1 MVGAAAGATL
11 APKGTDG
18 KESDVFGKS
27 IDEIGAFYGMLQLKL
42 RSHAPVR
49 AAYSAATVWFTLV
62 IAEILSYAASAVRDQ
77 FGGAK
82 GVVGGPITILDKL
95 NERAGLSRS
104 LKQLYTRALN
114 RTQAEQNQC
123 NATIKMPG
131 EEKAKT
137 NAAKCED
144 RVITRGKIN
153 LGLAGS
159 AGKAKTDEVLP
170 TWHCSLQDSGKEILV
185 DANDSNASVV
195 FTESAMSQGKSV
207 RTETAGS
214 GVDKQT
220 IMYEQ
225 VCAPPSNWWE
235 ELQDDYAV
243 VLTNERTL
251 SKSVKD
257 QFVETFWDGTQ
268 EYGGGLMSVS
278 KALVKLFG
286 NSLLAGGFVL
296 CVSILYGV
304 MSYYTVVW
312 NMAKIK
318 GRCEDDEGGECEN
331 DLLTLQM
338 AVDDKGGNSGG
349 MQSLWDPVAQGTMG
363 WLVADVLLSSL
374 FL

>member
-1 MVGAAAGATL
+1 M
-11 APKGTDG
+11 
-18 KESDVFGKS
+18 
-27 IDEIGAFYGMLQLKL
+27 
-42 RSHAPVR
+42 
-49 AAYSAATVWFTLV
+49 
-62 IAEILSYAASAVRDQ
+62 
-77 FGGAK
+77 
-82 GVVGGPITILDKL
+82 

-159 AGKAKTDEVLP
+159 AGKAKTDEVQP
-170 TWHCSLQDSGKEILV
+170 TWHCRLQDTGKE
-185 DANDSNASVV
+185 ST
-195 FTESAMSQGKSV
+195 TESDLKEEGMTF
-207 RTETAGS
+207 RTEEADDGTPINIQ
-214 GVDKQT
+214 QT
-220 IMYEQ
+220 
-225 VCAPPSNWWE
+225 CAPPQSWWE

-243 VLTNERTL
+243 VLTNERTI
-251 SKSVKD
+251 SKSVID
-257 QFVETFWDGTQ
+257 QIVETWDGTQ
-268 EYGGGLMSVS
+268 TYGGGLMSVS